1 MDAWDNV
8 VNKWLP
14 VVQFM
19 EKHGFEDYAIPEIF
33 RAAESRME
41 EIRRSLDEILESLPN
56 EEE

>member
-1 MDAWDNV
+1 MANWKDV
-8 VNKWLP
+8 TERWLP
-14 VVQFM
+14 IVEHM